1 MAFGPGSMPS
11 RIGSAVRDRVS
22 TTRFISFLA
31 VAAVCVCASASETPP
46 QQLKA
51 LADHFVGELVAY
63 DPTIS
68 YFTGLQTNDHSRFA
82 DRSPRALAARDAR
95 ETAVLQALTAID
107 ASALP
112 VSSRATYAVLK
123 EQLESDLQLRV
134 CRTELWNVN
143 HFDGWQTAFAEVAEQ
158 QPVGTAEARAQALK
172 RWGSVPRY
180 LDVEISNLR
189 RGLAQGYAAPK
200 SVVLRV
206 IAQMDGLIAAPP
218 EKSPFYSPAER
229 DGNGEFRTAF
239 AKLIGG
245 KINPAIKRYRDYLRN
260 DYLPHAR
267 DGIAVSELPDG
278 KRCYQAFLR
287 FNTTL
292 SRTAQEVY
300 DLGRATV
307 EANKADVIRIG
318 SSLFGTTDYD
328 SIISTSRTRPENHF
342 KSKDELLAYSR
353 EVLLR
358 AKTRTATLTD
368 RMPTQ
373 EVIIEPEHE
382 FEDTAGVS
390 SHYIPNPDISK
401 PGVYRIEL
409 GNWQTEQRG
418 EAELAVVHE
427 AWPGHHLQIALAREI
442 APDTPVSK
450 LSFNSAYLE
459 GWARY
464 AEALGEEAGIYQT
477 EDAKILRRI
486 WPARGMVVDPGLHA
500 FGWTRQQ
507 AIDYLVSS
515 GRFNAKAADDLVDR
529 IAMLPGQ
536 LTSYDS
542 GGLEIKALRAEA
554 QAALGARFDLREFN
568 RTVLEEGVVPLA
580 ELRIH
585 VNAWI
590 SSKSA
595 TSR

>member
-1 MAFGPGSMPS
+1 MASPVGSS
-11 RIGSAVRDRVS
+11 VRDRV
-22 TTRFISFLA
+22 TLARFIPFLA
-31 VAAVCVCASASETPP
+31 MAVVCVRAIASETPQ

-51 LADHFVGELVAY
+51 LADHFVSELLAY

-68 YFTGLQTNDHSRFA
+68 YFSGLQTTDHSRFA
-82 DRSPRALAARDAR
+82 DRSPSALAAWDAR
-95 ETAVLQALTAID
+95 ESAVLHALTAID
-107 ASALP
+107 ASVLP
-112 VSSRATYAVLK
+112 TSSRATYAVLK
-123 EQLESDLQLRV
+123 ERLESDLQLRV
-134 CRTELWNVN
+134 CKTELWNVN

-158 QPVGTAEARAQALK
+158 QPIGTAEARAQALA
-172 RWGSVPRY
+172 RWRSLPRY
-180 LDVEISNLR
+180 LEVEISNLR
-189 RGLAQGYAAPK
+189 QGLRQGYAAPK

-206 IAQMDGLIAAPP
+206 IAQMDGLIAAPSR
-218 EKSPFYSPAER
+218 ESPFYSPADR
-229 DGNGEFRTAF
+229 DGDPEFRTAF
-239 AKLIGG
+239 AQLIAG
-245 KINPAIKRYRDYLRN
+245 KINPAIQHYRDYLRH

-267 DGIAVSELPDG
+267 EGIAVSDLPDG

-287 FNTTL
+287 YNTTL
-292 SRTAQEVY
+292 NRTAQEVY

-328 SIISTSRTRPENHF
+328 SIISKSRARPENHF
-342 KSKDELLAYSR
+342 KSQDELLAYSR
-353 EVLLR
+353 ELLVK
-358 AKTRTATLTD
+358 AKTRTATLVD
-368 RMPTQ
+368 RMPAQ
-373 EVIIEPEHE
+373 DVIIEPERD
-382 FEDTAGVS
+382 FEDAAGVS

-401 PGVYRIEL
+401 PGSYRIEL
-409 GNWQTEQRG
+409 GNWQTEQRA
-418 EAELAVVHE
+418 EAEVTVVHE

-442 APDTPVSK
+442 GPDTSLAK
-450 LSFNSAYLE
+450 LSYNSAYIE

-464 AEALGEEAGIYQT
+464 AEAMGEEAGIYPD

-515 GRFNAKAADDLVDR
+515 GRFGAKAADDVVDR

-536 LTSYDS
+536 YTSYDS

-568 RTVLEEGVVPLA
+568 RTVLEEGVVPLT
-580 ELRIH
+580 ELRLH
-585 VNAWI
+585 VKAWI
-590 SSKSA
+590 SSKGVA
-595 TSR
+595 GDGVGAG

>member
-1 MAFGPGSMPS
+1 M
-11 RIGSAVRDRVS
+11 RK
-22 TTRFISFLA
+22 FILFLA
-31 VAAVCVCASASETPP
+31 AAAVCVCASASETPE
-46 QQLKA
+46 QQLNA
-51 LADHFVGELVAY
+51 LADHVVGEFVAY

-68 YFTGLQTNDHSRFA
+68 YFTGLQTTDHSRFA
-82 DRSPRALAARDAR
+82 DRSPRALAAWDAR
-95 ETAVLQALTAID
+95 ETAALHALTAID

-112 VSSRATYAVLK
+112 VSSRAAYAVLK

-134 CRTELWNVN
+134 CRIELWNVN
-143 HFDGWQTAFAEVAEQ
+143 HFNGWQAAFAEVAEQ
-158 QPVGTAEARAQALK
+158 QPVGTAAARAQALK
-172 RWGSVPRY
+172 RWRSLPGY

-189 RGLAQGYAAPK
+189 QGLGQGYAAPK

-218 EKSPFYSPAER
+218 HKSPFYSPADR
-229 DGNGEFRTAF
+229 DGDGEFRTAF

-267 DGIAVSELPDG
+267 DGIAVSDLPDG

-287 FNTTL
+287 VNTTL
-292 SRTAQEVY
+292 NRTAQEVY

-328 SIISTSRTRPENHF
+328 SIISKSKARPENHF
-342 KSKDELLAYSR
+342 RSKDELLAYSR
-353 EVLLR
+353 ELLIR
-358 AKTRTATLTD
+358 AKTRTATLVD
-368 RMPTQ
+368 RLPTQ
-373 EVIIEPEHE
+373 DAIIEPERE
-382 FEDTAGVS
+382 LEDAAGVS

-418 EAELAVVHE
+418 EAEVTVVHE

-442 APDTPVSK
+442 VPDRPLSK

-464 AEALGEEAGIYQT
+464 AEGMGEEAGIYQT
-477 EDAKILRRI
+477 EDARILRRI

-515 GRFNAKAADDLVDR
+515 GRFSAKAADDVVDR

-554 QAALGARFDLREFN
+554 QAALGERFDLREFN

-580 ELRIH
+580 ELRLH

-590 SSKSA
+590 SSKGA
-595 TSR
+595 GGK